1 MLPLKGSSNAVI
13 QEAEDEEQIIKTGED
28 DEEVVEGVLHV
39 LAGQDVDWETV
50 PDQAE
55 GGHSSL
61 KWTIICIIY
70 MYIIYM

>member
-39 LAGQDVDWETV
+39 LAGQDVD
-50 PDQAE
+50 
-55 GGHSSL
+55 
-61 KWTIICIIY
+61 
-70 MYIIYM
+70 